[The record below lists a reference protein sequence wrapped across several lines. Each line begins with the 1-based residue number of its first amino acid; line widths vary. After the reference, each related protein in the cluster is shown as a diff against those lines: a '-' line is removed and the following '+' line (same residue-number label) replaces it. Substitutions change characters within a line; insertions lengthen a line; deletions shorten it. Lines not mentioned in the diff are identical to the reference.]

1 MTMGRARTPTM
12 RTIVLAVILVIVG
25 VLGTF
30 ATIVPERVGV
40 FAYLAAGVLLLLGL
54 FARGI

>member
-1 MTMGRARTPTM
+1 M